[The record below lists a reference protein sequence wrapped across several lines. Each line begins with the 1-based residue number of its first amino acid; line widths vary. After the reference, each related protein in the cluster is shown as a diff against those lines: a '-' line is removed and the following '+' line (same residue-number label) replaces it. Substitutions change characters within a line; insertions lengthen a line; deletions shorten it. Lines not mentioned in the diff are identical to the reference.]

1 MSDSLQRTSIELTQ
15 KLAYENW
22 VRRGC
27 PFGSP
32 EVDWFAAEKQF
43 AENQGSTQESK
54 DELYEYSF
62 EPTET

>member
-1 MSDSLQRTSIELTQ
+1 MSDSPQRTSIELTQ

-32 EVDWFAAEKQF
+32 EVDWSAAEKQL
-43 AENQGSTQESK
+43 AENR
-54 DELYEYSF
+54 
-62 EPTET
+62 